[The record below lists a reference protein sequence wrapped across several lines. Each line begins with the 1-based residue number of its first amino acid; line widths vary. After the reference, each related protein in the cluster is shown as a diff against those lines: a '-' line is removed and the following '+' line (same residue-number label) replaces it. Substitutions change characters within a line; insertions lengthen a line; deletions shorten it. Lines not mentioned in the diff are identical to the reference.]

1 MTRFLFFLCTILGS
15 AAVYAQ
21 NGTINGT
28 VSTSDG
34 HPAINVTISVERTK
48 LGSISNEKGEY
59 SIKNIKP
66 GNWTLRIT
74 SVGSSTQVKEVTV
87 VSGQTQQLDF
97 TLNESAAQLN
107 EITVSSRNMNK
118 ENKVVA
124 KMPLKNL
131 ENPQVYNTVSSEIM
145 KQQGI
150 TSYDDIMRNVPGIFQ
165 TWQSTGRG
173 GDGASYFAL
182 RGFDAQP
189 SLINGLPGLTSG
201 NLDPANVEEV
211 QVMKGPSGT
220 LFGASF
226 YSYGGIINTITKKPY
241 YGFGTEV
248 GYSIGS
254 FGLNRVTAD
263 VNTLLSK
270 KHKIAMRV
278 NAAYTSENSF
288 QNAGFRKALFLAPSF
303 VYEVNDRLSFHVM
316 AEILQEKRAVPPVFF
331 NTDRSSPL
339 DFKNIQELNL
349 NVKESFTSNELT
361 IKNPRV
367 NFQAQMLYKLS
378 DKWTSQ
384 TVFSGGRVKSDGV
397 YTYIWD
403 QDPGDKWFGQ
413 DFHIENQTTKTFD
426 IQQNFNGDFKIG
438 GLRNRLLIGLD
449 YFHRNVVDN
458 GSGWATGRNV
468 SPQGDVTDYTDPNN
482 GEVHPAIPLT
492 KDAVY
497 ALLAGTTGSNSNVTN
512 GFYSAYVSD
521 VLNITSALSVMAS
534 LRADYFDSKGDKNAP
549 DSSNGH
555 YNQFALSPKFGLV
568 YQIVPEKVS
577 VFGSYMN
584 AFLNVSPSSV
594 YNTDGDYQGTRSFKP
609 EHANQLEFG
618 IKTDIF
624 ADKLYATLSV
634 YDIKVANK
642 VIPDS
647 QNPLNSTQGGKFGS
661 RGFEIDL
668 NAHPT
673 KELNIIAGYSYNHT
687 KVLEGNKDDFYSEPG
702 RSPGGQG
709 PQNLANIWATYRFT
723 SGTLKNFGIGAGGN
737 YASRYKVIDN
747 SITGIF
753 YLPSYALLNAG
764 VFYNAKH
771 FRVSFNVNNI
781 TNETYYTGYWS
792 VNPQKPRNFVGSVA
806 FKF

>member
-1 MTRFLFFLCTILGS
+1 MNRFLLFIGTLLCS
-15 AAVYAQ
+15 AAAYAQ
-21 NGTINGT
+21 NGTIHGT
-28 VSTSDG
+28 VTTSDG

-74 SVGSSTQVKEVTV
+74 SVGSATQLKEVTV
-87 VSGQTQQLDF
+87 APGQTQQLNF
-97 TLNESAAQLN
+97 TLNESAAQLS
-107 EITVSSRNMNK
+107 EVTVSSRNMNR
-118 ENKVVA
+118 ESRAVA

-131 ENPQVYNTVSSEIM
+131 ENPQVYNAVSTEIM

-150 TSYDDIMRNVPGIFQ
+150 TTYDDVMRNVPGIFQ
-165 TWQSTGRG
+165 TWQSTGRA

-201 NLDPANVEEV
+201 NLDPADVEEV

-220 LFGASF
+220 LFGGSF
-226 YSYGGIINTITKKPY
+226 YSYGGMINTITKKPY
-241 YGFGTEV
+241 YGFGGEV
-248 GYSIGS
+248 GYSVGS

-270 KHKIAMRV
+270 KQKIAMRL

-288 QNAGFRKALFLAPSF
+288 QNAGFRKSFFIAPSF
-303 VYEVNDRLSFHVM
+303 SYEVNDRLSFQVM

-331 NTDRSSPL
+331 HSDRAAPL
-339 DFKNIQELNL
+339 DFKNIDELNL

-361 IKNPRV
+361 IKNPRI

-378 DKWTSQ
+378 GKWTSQ
-384 TVFSGGRVKSDGV
+384 TVVSGGRVQSDGV
-397 YTYIWD
+397 YTYMWD

-413 DFHIENQTTKTFD
+413 DFHIEDQTTKTID

-438 GLRNRLLIGLD
+438 GLRNRLLIGVD
-449 YFHRNVVDN
+449 YFRRNVVDK

-468 SPQGDVTDYTDPNN
+468 SPQGDVTDYTDPSNE
-482 GEVHPAIPLT
+482 EVHPAVPLT

-497 ALLAGTTGSNSNVTN
+497 ALLAGTEGSNTNVTN
-512 GFYSAYVSD
+512 SIYSAYVSD
-521 VLNITSALSVMAS
+521 VLNITPAFIAMVS
-534 LRADYFDSKGDKNAP
+534 LRADYFDSKGDKNAT
-549 DSSNGH
+549 DDDGYS
-555 YNQFALSPKFGLV
+555 QFALSPKLGLV
-568 YQIVPEKVS
+568 YQVVPDKVS

-584 AFLNVSPSSV
+584 GFFNVSPSSV
-594 YNTDGDYQGTRSFKP
+594 YDTDGNYQRTQSFKP
-609 EHANQLEFG
+609 EHANQFEFG
-618 IKTDIF
+618 VKTDIF

-634 YDIKVANK
+634 YDIKVGNK
-642 VIPDS
+642 VVPDS
-647 QNPLNSTQGGKFGS
+647 KNPMNSTQGGKFGS

-668 NAHPT
+668 NAHPLQQ
-673 KELNIIAGYSYNHT
+673 LNIIAGYSYNHT

-702 RSPGGQG
+702 RAPGGQG
-709 PQNLANIWATYRFT
+709 PQNLANLWATYRFA
-723 SGTLKNFGIGAGGN
+723 SGTLKNLGIGAGGN

-747 SITGIF
+747 SKTGAF

-781 TNETYYTGYWS
+781 TNTVYYTGYWS
-792 VNPQKPRNFVGSVA
+792 VNPQKPRNFAGSVA
-806 FKF
+806 LKF

>member
-1 MTRFLFFLCTILGS
+1 MQRLLLFLYALLCS

-21 NGTINGT
+21 NGTINGIVT
-28 VSTSDG
+28 TNDG
-34 HPAINVTISVERTK
+34 HPAINVTISVERTR
-48 LGSISNEKGEY
+48 LGSISNEKGAY

-74 SVGSSTQVKEVTV
+74 SVGSATQLKEVTV
-87 VSGQTQQLDF
+87 AAGQTQQLNF
-97 TLNESAAQLN
+97 TLNESAAQLS
-107 EITVSSRNMNK
+107 EITVSSRNMNR
-118 ENKVVA
+118 ESRIVA

-131 ENPQVYNTVSSEIM
+131 ENPQVYNTVSAEIM

-150 TSYDDIMRNVPGIFQ
+150 TTYDDVMRNVPGIFQ
-165 TWQSTGRG
+165 TWQSTGRA

-201 NLDPANVEEV
+201 NLDPADVEEV

-241 YGFGTEV
+241 YGFGGEV

-270 KHKIAMRV
+270 KQKIAMRL

-288 QNAGFRKALFLAPSF
+288 QNAGFRKDFFIAPSF

-331 NTDRSSPL
+331 HSDRAAPL
-339 DFKNIQELNL
+339 DFKNIDELNL

-361 IKNPRV
+361 IKNPRI

-378 DKWTSQ
+378 GKWTSH
-384 TVFSGGRVKSDGV
+384 TVVSGGRVKSDGI
-397 YTYIWD
+397 YTYMWD

-426 IQQNFNGDFKIG
+426 LQQNFNGDFNIG

-449 YFHRNVVDN
+449 YFRRNVVDK

-468 SPQGDVTDYTDPNN
+468 SPQGNVTDYTDPSTE
-482 GEVHPAIPLT
+482 EVHPAVPLT

-497 ALLAGTTGSNSNVTN
+497 ALLAGTSGSNTNVTN
-512 GFYSAYVSD
+512 SFYSAYVSD
-521 VLNITSALSVMAS
+521 VLNITPAFIAMVS
-534 LRADYFDSKGDKNAP
+534 LRADYFDSKGDKNAT
-549 DSSNGH
+549 DDDG

-568 YQIVPEKVS
+568 YQVVPDKVS

-594 YNTDGDYQGTRSFKP
+594 YDLDGNYQRTQSFKP
-609 EHANQLEFG
+609 EHANQVEFG
-618 IKTDIF
+618 VKTDLF

-634 YDIKVANK
+634 YDIKVGNK

-647 QNPLNSTQGGKFGS
+647 KNPNNSTQGGKFGS

-673 KELNIIAGYSYNHT
+673 QQLNIIAGYSYNHT
-687 KVLEGNKDDFYSEPG
+687 KVLEGNSDDFYSEPG
-702 RSPGGQG
+702 RAPGGQG

-747 SITGIF
+747 SKTGVF
-753 YLPSYALLNAG
+753 YLPSYALMNAG

-781 TNETYYTGYWS
+781 TNEVYYTGYWS

>member
-1 MTRFLFFLCTILGS
+1 MTRLLLTLYTLLCS
-15 AAVYAQ
+15 AMVYAQ
-21 NGTINGT
+21 NGAISGVVT
-28 VSTSDG
+28 TSDG
-34 HPAINVTISVERTK
+34 HPAVNVTITVEHTR
-48 LGSISNEKGEY
+48 LGSISNENGEY
-59 SIKNIKP
+59 AIKNIKP

-74 SVGSSTQVKEVTV
+74 SVGSATQLKEVTV
-87 VSGQTQQLDF
+87 TTGQNQQLNF
-97 TLNESAAQLN
+97 TLNESAAQLS
-107 EITVSSRNMNK
+107 EVTVSSRNMNR
-118 ENKVVA
+118 ESRVVA

-131 ENPQVYNTVSSEIM
+131 ENPQVYNSVSTEIM

-150 TSYDDIMRNVPGIFQ
+150 TTYDDVMRNVPGIFQ
-165 TWQSTGRG
+165 TWQSTGRA

-189 SLINGLPGLTSG
+189 SLINGFPGLTSG
-201 NLDPANVEEV
+201 NLDPADVEEV

-241 YGFGTEV
+241 YGYGGEV

-254 FGLNRVTAD
+254 FGLHRVTAD

-270 KHKIAMRV
+270 KQKIAMRL

-288 QNAGFRKALFLAPSF
+288 QNAGFRKDFFIAPSF

-331 NTDRSSPL
+331 HSDRVAPL
-339 DFKNIQELNL
+339 DFKNIRELNL

-361 IKNPRV
+361 IKNPRINV
-367 NFQAQMLYKLS
+367 QAQMLYKLS
-378 DKWTSQ
+378 GNWTSQ
-384 TVFSGGRVKSDGV
+384 TVFSGGRVKSDGL

-413 DFHIENQTTKTFD
+413 DFHLENQTTKTFD

-458 GSGWATGRNV
+458 GSGWITARNV
-468 SPQGDVTDYTDPNN
+468 SPQGEVTDYTDPSTK
-482 GEVHPAIPLT
+482 EVHPALPLT
-492 KDAVY
+492 KDAIY
-497 ALLAGTTGSNSNVTN
+497 GALGATSNSNSDVTN
-512 GFYSAYVSD
+512 SFYSAYVSD
-521 VLNITSALSVMAS
+521 VLNITPELLVMLS
-534 LRADYFDSKGDKNAP
+534 LRADYFDSNGDKNAT
-549 DSSNGH
+549 DDDG

-568 YQIVPEKVS
+568 YQVIPDKIS

-594 YNTDGDYQGTRSFKP
+594 YNADGVYERTQSFKP
-609 EHANQLEFG
+609 EHANQFEFG
-618 IKTDIF
+618 VKTDIF

-634 YDIKVANK
+634 YDIKVGNK

-647 QNPLNSTQGGKFGS
+647 KNPMNATQGGKFGS

-673 KELNIIAGYSYNHT
+673 QGLNIIAGYSFNHT

-702 RSPGGQG
+702 RAPGGQG
-709 PQNLANIWATYRFT
+709 PQNLANLWATYRFT
-723 SGTLKNFGIGAGGN
+723 GGALKNFGIGAGGN

-747 SITGIF
+747 SVTGVF

-781 TNETYYTGYWS
+781 TNEVYYNGYWS
-792 VNPQKPRNFVGSVA
+792 VNPQKPRNFVGNVA

>member
-1 MTRFLFFLCTILGS
+1 MSRFLFFLSTLLCSVT
-15 AAVYAQ
+15 VYAQ
-21 NGTINGT
+21 NGIINGSVT
-28 VSTSDG
+28 TKDG

-48 LGSISNEKGEY
+48 LGSISNENGEY

-74 SVGSSTQVKEVTV
+74 SVGSVTQLKEVTV
-87 VSGQTQQLDF
+87 ASGQTQQVNF
-97 TLNESAAQLN
+97 TLNESAAQLS
-107 EITVSSRNMNK
+107 EVTVSSRNMNRESK
-118 ENKVVA
+118 TVA

-131 ENPQVYNTVSSEIM
+131 ENPQVYNAVSAEIM

-150 TSYDDIMRNVPGIFQ
+150 TSYDDVMRNVPGIVQ
-165 TWQSTGRG
+165 TWQSTGRA

-201 NLDPANVEEV
+201 NLDPADVEEV

-226 YSYGGIINTITKKPY
+226 YSYGGIINTITKKPF
-241 YGFGTEV
+241 YGFGGEV

-270 KHKIAMRV
+270 KQKIAMRV
-278 NAAYTSENSF
+278 NATYTSENSF
-288 QNAGFRKALFLAPSF
+288 QNAGFRKDFFIAPSF
-303 VYEVNDRLSFHVM
+303 SYEVNNRLSFHVM
-316 AEILQEKRAVPPVFF
+316 AEILQEERAVPPVFF
-331 NTDRSSPL
+331 HSDRVSPL
-339 DFKNIQELNL
+339 DFKNIDELNL

-361 IKNPRV
+361 IKNPRI

-378 DKWTSQ
+378 GNWTSQ

-438 GLRNRLLIGLD
+438 SLRNRLLIGLD

-458 GSGWATGRNV
+458 GGGWATGRNV
-468 SPQGDVTDYTDPNN
+468 SPQGDVTDYTDPSN
-482 GEVHPAIPLT
+482 GEVHTAVPLT

-497 ALLAGTTGSNSNVTN
+497 ALLAGTGSTNSNVTN

-521 VLNITSALSVMAS
+521 VLNITPAFIAMVS
-534 LRADYFDSKGDKNAP
+534 LRADYFHSKGDKNAT
-549 DSSNGH
+549 DDDG

-568 YQIVPEKVS
+568 YQIVPDKVS

-594 YNTDGDYQGTRSFKP
+594 YDTDGNYQRTQSFKP
-609 EHANQLEFG
+609 EHANQVEFG

-634 YDIKVANK
+634 YDIKVDNK

-647 QNPLNSTQGGKFGS
+647 KNPMNSTQGGKFGS
-661 RGFEIDL
+661 SGFEIDL

-673 KELNIIAGYSYNHT
+673 QALNIIAGYSYNHT

-702 RSPGGQG
+702 RAPGGQG
-709 PQNLANIWATYRFT
+709 PQNLANIWATYKFV

-747 SITGIF
+747 SVTGVF
-753 YLPSYALLNAG
+753 YLPSYALMNAG
-764 VFYNAKH
+764 VFYNARK

-781 TNETYYTGYWS
+781 TNEVYYTGYWS
-792 VNPQKPRNFVGSVA
+792 VNPQKPSNFVGSVA

>member
-1 MTRFLFFLCTILGS
+1 MTRLLLTVYTLLCS

-21 NGTINGT
+21 NGAISGT
-28 VSTSDG
+28 VTTSDG
-34 HPAINVTISVERTK
+34 HPAINVTITVEHTR
-48 LGSISNEKGEY
+48 LGSISNESGEY
-59 SIKNIKP
+59 AIKNIKP

-74 SVGSSTQVKEVTV
+74 SVGSATQLKEVTV
-87 VSGQTQQLDF
+87 AAGQNQRLNF
-97 TLNESAAQLN
+97 VLNESAAQLS
-107 EITVSSRNMNK
+107 EVTVSSRNMNR
-118 ENKVVA
+118 ESRVVA

-131 ENPQVYNTVSSEIM
+131 ENPQVYNSVSTELM

-150 TSYDDIMRNVPGIFQ
+150 TTYDDVMRNVPGIFQ
-165 TWQSTGRG
+165 TWQSTGRAD
-173 GDGASYFAL
+173 DGASYFAL

-201 NLDPANVEEV
+201 NLDPADVEEV

-226 YSYGGIINTITKKPY
+226 YGYGGIINTITKKPY
-241 YGFGTEV
+241 YGFGGEV

-270 KHKIAMRV
+270 KQKIAMRL

-288 QNAGFRKALFLAPSF
+288 QNAGFRKDFFIAPSF

-331 NTDRSSPL
+331 HSDRLAPL

-361 IKNPRV
+361 IKNPRINV
-367 NFQAQMLYKLS
+367 QAQMLYKLS
-378 DKWTSQ
+378 GNWTSQ
-384 TVFSGGRVKSDGV
+384 TVFSGGRVKSDGI

-413 DFHIENQTTKTFD
+413 DFHLENQTTKTFD

-449 YFHRNVVDN
+449 YFHRNVVDK
-458 GSGWATGRNV
+458 GSGWITARNV
-468 SPQGDVTDYTDPNN
+468 SPQGDVTDYTDPETK
-482 GEVHPAIPLT
+482 EVHPALPLT
-492 KDAVY
+492 KDAIY
-497 ALLAGTTGSNSNVTN
+497 GALGATSSNNSDVTN
-512 GFYSAYVSD
+512 SVYSAYVSD
-521 VLNITSALSVMAS
+521 VLNITPELLVMLS
-534 LRADYFDSKGDKNAP
+534 LRADYFDSKGDKNAT
-549 DSSNGH
+549 DDDG

-568 YQIVPEKVS
+568 YQVVPDKVS
-577 VFGSYMN
+577 IFGSYMN
-584 AFLNVSPSSV
+584 AFMNISPSSV
-594 YNTDGDYQGTRSFKP
+594 YNADGVYERTQSFKP
-609 EHANQLEFG
+609 EHANQFEFG
-618 IKTDIF
+618 VKTDIF

-634 YDIKVANK
+634 YDIKVGNK

-647 QNPLNSTQGGKFGS
+647 KNPMNSTQGGKFGS

-673 KELNIIAGYSYNHT
+673 QGLNIIAGYSFNHT

-702 RSPGGQG
+702 RAPGGQG
-709 PQNLANIWATYRFT
+709 PQNLANLWATYRFT
-723 SGTLKNFGIGAGGN
+723 SGALKNFGVGAGGN

-747 SITGIF
+747 SVTGVF
-753 YLPSYALLNAG
+753 YLPSYALMNAG

-781 TNETYYTGYWS
+781 TNEVYYTGYWS

>member
-1 MTRFLFFLCTILGS
+1 MLLFLLASLCT

-21 NGTINGT
+21 SGTIYGT
-28 VSTSDG
+28 VTTSDG
-34 HPAINVTISVERTK
+34 HPAINVTISVERTR
-48 LGSISNEKGEY
+48 LGSISDENGAY
-59 SIKNIKP
+59 AIKNIKP

-74 SVGSSTQVKEVTV
+74 SVGAATQLKAITIA
-87 VSGQTQQLDF
+87 SGQTQQLNF
-97 TLNESAAQLN
+97 VLNESAAQLN
-107 EITVSSRNMNK
+107 EVTVSSRNMNT
-118 ENKVVA
+118 ESRIVA

-131 ENPQVYNTVSSEIM
+131 ENPQVYNTVSTEIM

-165 TWQSTGRG
+165 TWQSTGRS

-201 NLDPANVEEV
+201 NLDPADIEEV

-241 YGFGTEV
+241 YGFGSEV

-254 FGLNRVTAD
+254 FGLHRVTAD

-270 KHKIAMRV
+270 KQKIAMRV
-278 NAAYTSENSF
+278 NAAYTSEQSF
-288 QNAGFRKALFLAPSF
+288 QNAGFRKSFFIAPSF
-303 VYEVNDRLSFHVM
+303 SYEVNDRLSFQVM

-331 NTDRSSPL
+331 HSNRDTAL
-339 DFKNIQELNL
+339 DFKNIRELNL

-361 IKNPRV
+361 IKNPRI

-378 DKWTSQ
+378 GKWTSQ
-384 TVFSGGRVKSDGV
+384 TVFSGGRVKSDGI
-397 YTYIWD
+397 YTYMWD

-438 GLRNRLLIGLD
+438 TLRNRLLIGLD

-468 SPQGDVTDYTDPNN
+468 SPQGEVTNYTDPST
-482 GEVHPAIPLT
+482 GEVHPIVPLT

-497 ALLAGTTGSNSNVTN
+497 TLLAGTSGNNSNVTN

-521 VLNITSALSVMAS
+521 VLNITPALIAMVS
-534 LRADYFDSKGDKNAP
+534 LRADYFDSKGDKNAA
-549 DSSNGH
+549 DDDGYS
-555 YNQFALSPKFGLV
+555 QFALSPKFGLV
-568 YQIVPEKVS
+568 YQILPDKVS

-584 AFLNVSPSSV
+584 AFLNVSPSAV
-594 YNTDGDYQGTRSFKP
+594 YDMDGNYQRTQSFKP
-609 EHANQLEFG
+609 EHANQVEFG

-624 ADKLYATLSV
+624 TDKLYATLSV
-634 YDIKVANK
+634 YDIKVGNK
-642 VIPDS
+642 VVPDS
-647 QNPLNSTQGGKFGS
+647 KNPMNSTQGGKFGS
-661 RGFEIDL
+661 TGFEVDL
-668 NAHPT
+668 NAQPT
-673 KELNIIAGYSYNHT
+673 PALHIIAGYSYNHT
-687 KVLEGNKDDFYSEPG
+687 RVLEGNQNDFYSEPG
-702 RSPGGQG
+702 RAPGGQG
-709 PQNLANIWATYRFT
+709 PQNLANLWATYKFT
-723 SGTLKNFGIGAGGN
+723 NGPLKYFGVGAGGN

-747 SITGIF
+747 SKTGIF
-753 YLPSYALLNAG
+753 YLPDYALMNAG

-781 TNETYYTGYWS
+781 TNEVYYTGYWS
-792 VNPQKPRNFVGSVA
+792 VNPQKSRNFVGSVA
-806 FKF
+806 YKFR